1 MDDLSTIT
9 IAVLTMV
16 ISILGGGLLAVLLYE
31 LNNIRDDTSKILRVL
46 ENIKTVLEEIKKFS
60 KIRWLLAV
68 SCG

>member
-46 ENIKTVLEEIKKFS
+46 ENIKTVLEEIKNSPK
-60 KIRWLLAV
+60 
-68 SCG
+68 